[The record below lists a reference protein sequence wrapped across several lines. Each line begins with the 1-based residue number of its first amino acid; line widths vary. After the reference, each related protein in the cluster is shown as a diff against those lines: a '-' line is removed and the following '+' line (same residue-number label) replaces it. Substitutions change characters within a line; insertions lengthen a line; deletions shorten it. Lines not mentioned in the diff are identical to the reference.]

1 MPILIIT
8 FMLLIMLL
16 TYLDS
21 KVKEE
26 HGDIFLWSKKID
38 CFLHDYSN
46 YNIKYAQY
54 HLKENI
60 LYGKLFIFLLI
71 ALGIAGIGIKFVL
84 DYMGST
90 TNSDKLAFSG
100 AVIASIVGILGT
112 LVGTIVTSF
121 LSDRKERKKEYKNI
135 CLLMK
140 QVLYCYNRII
150 GLSLEGRP
158 ELSYTVHNSHHLE
171 RLVFL
176 DDWTKYLIYI
186 EDLDDAQC
194 ITMFLNILEKLDIR
208 DMVSKIDATDMVEG
222 YDPVRDSFY
231 GIGKEMMRLNID
243 PILLKYD
250 KLYLKGRFKKRYRV
264 KNAYQ

>member
-1 MPILIIT
+1 MPILIIIV
-8 FMLLIMLL
+8 MLLIMIL

-21 KVKEE
+21 KLKEE
-26 HGDIFLWSKKID
+26 HGQIFLWSKKID
-38 CFLHDYSN
+38 CFLNDYLN
-46 YNIKYAQY
+46 YNIKYIEY
-54 HLKENI
+54 HLNEKL
-60 LYGKLFIFLLI
+60 LYGKLGIFIGILL
-71 ALGIAGIGIKFVL
+71 GFAGISIKFVL
-84 DYMGST
+84 DYMGNT

-112 LVGTIVTSF
+112 LTGTMVTSF
-121 LSDRKERKKEYKNI
+121 LSDRRERKKEYKNI

-140 QVLYCYNRII
+140 QVLYSYNRII

-158 ELSYTVHNSHHLE
+158 ELSYTVHNANNLE

-176 DDWTKYLIYI
+176 EDWTKYLIHI

-194 ITMFLNILEKLDIR
+194 ITMFLNILEKVDIR
-208 DMVSKIDATDMVEG
+208 DMVSNIDTTNMAEG

-243 PILLKYD
+243 NILLKYD
-250 KLYLKGRFKKRYRV
+250 KLYLKGRFKKRYRSEY
-264 KNAYQ
+264 AYQ